1 LPGAGPNPARARD
14 PALGTLL
21 ANREV
26 EGVRVAVAGSLIC
39 CALLGMVS
47 PAFADR
53 DDTSARVGRVLIISL
68 PYLSWSDLDGRD
80 DVPNI
85 TRLLDQS
92 AVADLSV
99 RAPSIRPDLAGGYAT
114 LSAGDKAV
122 ASGTADDGA
131 GFEVDEHVGAGT
143 ARQAFARRTGT
154 EASGGLVH
162 LGLPQI
168 IEANESTDFEADV
181 GALGDALADAGYS
194 RAVIA
199 NGDGV
204 ELPTPAPESDDTS
217 DEASR
222 RFRRAAVAALM
233 GADGTVPEGR
243 VSKDLLEDDA
253 DAAFG
258 VRLDNDAVADAFDA
272 VWQAKAVVLVEA
284 SDLVRADAYRDLV
297 APDQR
302 ESLLTHALR
311 ASDALVG
318 RLLDS
323 VDPARDAVVVV
334 GPAASSGGGVLT
346 IAGVRAPGFTPGLLR
361 SGTTQRT
368 GYVQLMDMGP
378 TVLNLLG
385 VSRPDSMRGR
395 AVEVGDDGGS
405 AAERRDFLV
414 DGNEAST
421 FRVRIVN
428 AVPNVYV
435 ALVSLLAV
443 AAVVA
448 LWRPRYRRLRFA
460 LPWCA
465 LVLLAYL
472 PAVYLARVFPFQD
485 IGVAAYWAFLAVA
498 SVVLG
503 VLYRVVARGR
513 DLDAVMIGLG
523 VLVAVLVVD
532 VVLGNP
538 LQFNSALGFSPSVAG
553 RFIGFGNAGY
563 AALAASAL
571 LLAGLL
577 AHRLGG
583 RRGAWWAVAILVIAL
598 LADGAPIW
606 GADVGGV
613 LSMVPAYGITAAL
626 LLGIHVRVRT
636 VVAFASAAIVALA
649 AATVYDLQKPSGE
662 RRHLGRLIE
671 QIQDEGFSAFTDVVR
686 RKLDHNLMS
695 FKTSSFRYL
704 LLVGVAFVAYLLWWP
719 PRHLVL
725 LLERVPELRAT
736 LIGFG
741 VLAVLGYGLN
751 DAGVTVPG
759 LMLGVLICS
768 LVPLLVGEHAA
779 GAAPTT
785 PAERAPLETYGS
797 VPASI

>member
-1 LPGAGPNPARARD
+1 MHGEDADDERRKEQHGDDDAPNHRLCVHGNCIAPPPRGGR
-14 PALGTLL
+14 ALGTLL
-21 ANREV
+21 ANGRWRGCASQSQEPWC
-26 EGVRVAVAGSLIC
+26 C
-39 CALLGMVS
+39 CALLGLAS
-47 PAFADR
+47 PAVARATTHRPRRTGTSRPGADHL
-53 DDTSARVGRVLIISL
+53 AAVSL
-68 PYLSWSDLDGRD
+68 WSDLDGRD

-154 EASGGLVH
+154 EAARGLVH

-168 IEANESTDFEADV
+168 VEANASTDFEAEV
-181 GALGDALADAGYS
+181 GALGDTLEDAGYS

-204 ELPTPAPESDDTS
+204 ELPAPAPESDDAS

-243 VSKDLLEDDA
+243 VSKALLEDDA

-258 VRLDNDAVADAFDA
+258 VRLDNDIVADAFA
-272 VWQAKAVVLVEA
+272 EVWKSKSVVLVEA
-284 SDLVRADAYRDLV
+284 SDLVRADAYTDLV
-297 APDQR
+297 ASDQR
-302 ESLLTHALR
+302 SRVLTHALR

-334 GPAASSGGGVLT
+334 GPAASSAGGVLT
-346 IAGVRAPGFTPGLLR
+346 IAAVRAPGFEPGLLR

-378 TVLNLLG
+378 TVLDLLD
-385 VSRPDSMRGR
+385 VERPDSMRGR
-395 AVEVGDDGGS
+395 AVEVGDEGGS
-405 AAERRDFLV
+405 AADRRDFLV
-414 DGNEAST
+414 DGNDAST

-448 LWRPRYRRLRFA
+448 LWRPRYRRLRIA

-472 PAVYLARVFPFQD
+472 PTVYLARLFPFQD
-485 IGVAAYWAFLAVA
+485 VGVAAYWASSRCAPSRSACCTASSPAAVI
-498 SVVLG
+498 ST
-503 VLYRVVARGR
+503 R
-513 DLDAVMIGLG
+513 
-523 VLVAVLVVD
+523 
-532 VVLGNP
+532 
-538 LQFNSALGFSPSVAG
+538 
-553 RFIGFGNAGY
+553 
-563 AALAASAL
+563 
-571 LLAGLL
+571 
-577 AHRLGG
+577 
-583 RRGAWWAVAILVIAL
+583 
-598 LADGAPIW
+598 
-606 GADVGGV
+606 
-613 LSMVPAYGITAAL
+613 
-626 LLGIHVRVRT
+626 
-636 VVAFASAAIVALA
+636 
-649 AATVYDLQKPSGE
+649 
-662 RRHLGRLIE
+662 
-671 QIQDEGFSAFTDVVR
+671 
-686 RKLDHNLMS
+686 
-695 FKTSSFRYL
+695 
-704 LLVGVAFVAYLLWWP
+704 
-719 PRHLVL
+719 
-725 LLERVPELRAT
+725 
-736 LIGFG
+736 
-741 VLAVLGYGLN
+741 
-751 DAGVTVPG
+751 
-759 LMLGVLICS
+759 
-768 LVPLLVGEHAA
+768 
-779 GAAPTT
+779 
-785 PAERAPLETYGS
+785 
-797 VPASI
+797 

>member
-1 LPGAGPNPARARD
+1 M
-14 PALGTLL
+14 
-21 ANREV
+21 
-26 EGVRVAVAGSLIC
+26 C
-39 CALLGMVS
+39 CALLGLAS
-47 PAFADR
+47 PAVAAS
-53 DDTSARVGRVLIISL
+53 DDTPGRDASARVDRVLIISL

-80 DVPNI
+80 DVPDI

-131 GFEVDEHVGAGT
+131 GFDVDEHVGAGT

-154 EASGGLVH
+154 DAARGLVH

-168 IEANESTDFEADV
+168 VEANASTDFEAEV
-181 GALGDALADAGYS
+181 GALGDALEDAGYS

-204 ELPTPAPESDDTS
+204 ELPAPAPESDDAS

-243 VSKDLLEDDA
+243 VSKELLEDDA

-258 VRLDNDAVADAFDA
+258 LRLDNDVVADAFA
-272 VWQAKAVVLVEA
+272 EVWKPKSVVLVEA
-284 SDLVRADAYRDLV
+284 SDLVRADAYTDLV
-297 APDQR
+297 ASDQR
-302 ESLLTHALR
+302 ERVLTHALR

-346 IAGVRAPGFTPGLLR
+346 IAAVRAPGFEPGLLR

-378 TVLNLLG
+378 TVLDLLD
-385 VSRPDSMRGR
+385 VARPDSMRGR
-395 AVEVGDDGGS
+395 AVEVGDQGGT
-405 AAERRDFLV
+405 AADRRDFLV
-414 DGNEAST
+414 DGNDAST

-428 AVPNVYV
+428 AVPNVFV

-448 LWRPRYRRLRFA
+448 LWRPRYRRLRLA

-465 LVLLAYL
+465 SALLAYL
-472 PAVYLARVFPFQD
+472 PTVYLARLIPFQD
-485 IGVAAYWAFLAVA
+485 VGVAAYWVFLALCSIA
-498 SVVLG
+498 LG
-503 VLYRVVARGR
+503 VLYRMVARGR

-563 AALAASAL
+563 AALAAAAL
-571 LLAGLL
+571 ILAGLL
-577 AHRLGG
+577 AHRVGG
-583 RRGAWWAVAILVIAL
+583 RRGAWWAVGVLAVAL

-636 VVAFASAAIVALA
+636 VVAFVSAAIVALA
-649 AATVYDLQKPSGE
+649 AATAFDLRKPSGH

-686 RKLDHNLMS
+686 RKIDHNLMS

-704 LLVGVAFVAYLLWWP
+704 VLVGVVFLAYLIWWP

-725 LLERVPELRAT
+725 LLERVPELRAI
-736 LIGFG
+736 LIGFA

-751 DAGVTVPG
+751 DAGVVVPG
-759 LMLGVLICS
+759 LMLGVLICT
-768 LVPLLVGEHAA
+768 LVPLLVDLSSEPVKA
-779 GAAPTT
+779 
-785 PAERAPLETYGS
+785 YGS
-797 VPASI
+797 VAASR